1 MLAHS
6 ITTIYRLTLD
16 GPRERKEMD
25 NINDDLLREVLSLPS
40 DQRTFFIDRL
50 IESLNVAQRPEIDA
64 LWEEEIDRRV
74 EEIRSGKVKLVDGEE
89 VFSEIRKRLKK

>member
-1 MLAHS
+1 
-6 ITTIYRLTLD
+6 
-16 GPRERKEMD
+16 MD

>member
-1 MLAHS
+1 
-6 ITTIYRLTLD
+6 
-16 GPRERKEMD
+16 MD
-25 NINDDLLREVLSLPS
+25 NVNDDLLREVLSLPS

-50 IESLNVAQRPEIDA
+50 IESLNIAQRPEIDA

>member
-1 MLAHS
+1 
-6 ITTIYRLTLD
+6 
-16 GPRERKEMD
+16 MD

-50 IESLNVAQRPEIDA
+50 IESLNIAQRPEIDA

>member
-1 MLAHS
+1 
-6 ITTIYRLTLD
+6 
-16 GPRERKEMD
+16 MD

-50 IESLNVAQRPEIDA
+50 IESLNIAQRPEIDA
-64 LWEEEIDRRV
+64 LWKEEIDRRV